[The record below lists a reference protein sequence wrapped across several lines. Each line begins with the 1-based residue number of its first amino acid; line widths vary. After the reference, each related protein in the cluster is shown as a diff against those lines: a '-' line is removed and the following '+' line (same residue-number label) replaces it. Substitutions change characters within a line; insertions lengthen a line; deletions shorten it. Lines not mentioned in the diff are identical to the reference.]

1 MPSAPPLPIEAR
13 PSQFN
18 ATGGEN
24 STSSGQ
30 KTEKLGRRVGK
41 YWVFPDGFMENIKTN
56 RKLRGVI
63 GTNVPQSQSQE
74 IYIGRI
80 PVGENVDFNIL
91 GHYIERK
98 CKIKV
103 INCYELN
110 CRDPKFKSFK
120 VIVNKKDSNKLF
132 NAKLWASGTE
142 VREFVTANYIRD
154 IHSYNHA

>member
-1 MPSAPPLPIEAR
+1 MK
-13 PSQFN
+13 
-18 ATGGEN
+18 
-24 STSSGQ
+24 SSLQLQLRGITLLQ
-30 KTEKLGRRVGK
+30 MIKKTELGRCVGK
-41 YWVFPDGFMENIKTN
+41 YWVFPDGFMQNMKTN
-56 RKLRGVI
+56 KKLRGVI
-63 GTNVPQSQSQE
+63 GSNVPQNQSQA

-80 PVGENVDFNIL
+80 PFGEKVDFNIL

-103 INCYELN
+103 LNCYELN

-120 VIVNKKDSNKLF
+120 VIVTKNDSDKLF